1 MVFLREL
8 RRKGLEAVAKARR
21 DMKDR
26 GRNAEVVEG
35 F

>member
-21 DMKDR
+21 DMKAV
-26 GRNAEVVEG
+26 GRNAGVI
-35 F
+35 